1 MDAESK
7 VQKALHDI
15 DLDNSFDVQLGNAH
29 FQSKVLEVLH
39 IIKIQLRDS
48 W

>member
-15 DLDNSFDVQLGNAH
+15 DLDNSWLIGDKITDIQTAINAN
-29 FQSKVLEVLH
+29 
-39 IIKIQLRDS
+39 IKN
-48 W
+48 